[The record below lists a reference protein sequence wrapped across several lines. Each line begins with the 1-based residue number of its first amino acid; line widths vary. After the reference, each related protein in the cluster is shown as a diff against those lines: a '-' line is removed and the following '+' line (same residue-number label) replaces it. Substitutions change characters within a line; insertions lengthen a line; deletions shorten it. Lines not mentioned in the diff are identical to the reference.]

1 MKNIRI
7 QWFVLFIMVLLL
19 MGCGVQ
25 KNVDFKS
32 DQGMKIANA
41 LPIRENTG
49 SDRSNLDI
57 LDEILV
63 QCLTDYDINKSEN
76 GDWMIY
82 ECEPI
87 EDTLYADCPVIEVK
101 KNFTSE
107 ILTYEEAKPF
117 FRDIIDY
124 DQMWHYVENNNEYGI
139 GQIFE
144 AAQGNEAYYLLFLE
158 NDSFLVHVEGKLRLE
173 SELVSQPWDQKVRNQ
188 YGREMVECADGAIA
202 QIISDISFVNRE
214 T

>member
-41 LPIRENTG
+41 LPIREDIRL
-49 SDRSNLDI
+49 DRSNLDM

-76 GDWMIY
+76 EDWMIY

-87 EDTLYADCPVIEVK
+87 EDTFYADCPVIEVK

-117 FRDIIDY
+117 SGTSSTMTKCGIMWKIITN
-124 DQMWHYVENNNEYGI
+124 MGL
-139 GQIFE
+139 GR
-144 AAQGNEAYYLLFLE
+144 YLKQLR
-158 NDSFLVHVEGKLRLE
+158 VTKL
-173 SELVSQPWDQKVRNQ
+173 
-188 YGREMVECADGAIA
+188 
-202 QIISDISFVNRE
+202 IICCFWRMIPSWFM
-214 T
+214 